1 MANIKTNNGED
12 KRILNSS
19 YQPNRGPGLPA
30 GTLLIIKKANY
41 SAYEVD
47 YTTPYGAYGQFVANQ
62 EDILNLQSVSRSQ

>member
-1 MANIKTNNGED
+1 MVKTNNSED

-30 GTLLIIKKANY
+30 GTHLIIWRVNH
-41 SAYEVD
+41 SAYEID

-62 EDILNLQSVSRSQ
+62 DDILSLQCVSRSQ